1 MTHEIKIHS
10 TYASEHLR
18 GVKDW
23 ELRKNDRDYK
33 EGDTVKFIVVTERN
47 EPTGMVY
54 TREITNVF
62 HGGVYGLQDGFCI
75 FSIKQYCFIDF
86 ITCYDAIKVSF

>member
-10 TYASEHLR
+10 TYANEHLR

-33 EGDTVKFIVVTERN
+33 EDDFINFTVVTERN
-47 EPTGMVY
+47 NPTGMTY
-54 TREITNVF
+54 KRKITNVF

-75 FSIKQYCFIDF
+75 LSISSVVY
-86 ITCYDAIKVSF
+86 